1 MMNFRQFQA
10 GPYAVVFKW
19 LQTAIA
25 LRHSDSVDVK
35 FILTEGEE
43 HSEKTIALMHPDLL
57 ALSREMGRAL
67 DDPWCARLAAKHL
80 LRMVETGEDLE
91 KDLVTVRAEQLR
103 EYARQLA
110 EEERAEIA
118 ARGRA

>member
-1 MMNFRQFQA
+1 MNFRQFQA
-10 GPYAVVFKW
+10 GPYSVLLKW

-35 FILTEGEE
+35 FILEADGNRQ
-43 HSEKTIALMHPDLL
+43 EKTIALPHPDLR
-57 ALSREMGRAL
+57 ALSRETGRPL

-80 LRMVETGEDLE
+80 LRMVDTGEDLE
-91 KDLVTVRAEQLR
+91 KDLVTVRPEQLR
-103 EYARQLA
+103 EYARALA

-118 ARGRA
+118 ARSR

>member
-35 FILTEGEE
+35 FILTEGE
-43 HSEKTIALMHPDLL
+43 SRTEKTVALMHPDLL
-57 ALSREMGRAL
+57 ALSRETGRPL

-80 LRMVETGEDLE
+80 VWMVGTGEDME
-91 KDLVTVRAEQLR
+91 KDLVTVRPDQLR
-103 EYARQLA
+103 EYARELA

-118 ARGRA
+118 ARGTR